1 MRILLTICARG
12 GSKGVKNKNIRE
24 ISGKPLIV
32 YTIET
37 AKKWGKANRIVCSS
51 DSNDI
56 LEIAEKHGV
65 DIPFIRPKELSNDDV
80 GKVEV
85 IRHAAVECEKK
96 YNEKYDI
103 IVDLDVTAPIRS
115 KHDLDNCLKI
125 FNEKKP
131 DVLFSVVKARKNP
144 YFNMVEEKADGF
156 VKIVKPLENDV
167 LSRQNAPKVYDLNA
181 SIYFYDREFL
191 FDKKNE
197 TVTST
202 DKAAIYV
209 MDDISAVDIDSEL
222 DFRFIEFLI
231 ENKEVIL

>member
-1 MRILLTICARG
+1 
-12 GSKGVKNKNIRE
+12 
-24 ISGKPLIV
+24 
-32 YTIET
+32 
-37 AKKWGKANRIVCSS
+37 
-51 DSNDI
+51 
-56 LEIAEKHGV
+56 
-65 DIPFIRPKELSNDDV
+65 
-80 GKVEV
+80 
-85 IRHAAVECEKK
+85 
-96 YNEKYDI
+96 
-103 IVDLDVTAPIRS
+103 
-115 KHDLDNCLKI
+115 
-125 FNEKKP
+125 
-131 DVLFSVVKARKNP
+131 
-144 YFNMVEEKADGF
+144 MVEEKADGF